1 MSFFIPNQSLISYLS
16 LRCGTETLPA
26 TVVKDNSRS
35 RLKRQRERL
44 IASKKLIPWHASH
57 CGASHQCDK
66 INSVRESQSQTKAAR
81 RSSTRET
88 EKVPVLRI
96 SAQLVLISASVT
108 FKVGLGG
115 EAVIQKG
122 TATQTWLPTNGHS
135 PPKIAHNNLFS
146 PQLIA

>member
-44 IASKKLIPWHASH
+44 IASKKLVPWHASH

-96 SAQLVLISASVT
+96 LRPISAYFRICDIQSRPWW
-108 FKVGLGG
+108 GG
-115 EAVIQKG
+115 RDTKR
-122 TATQTWLPTNGHS
+122 HS
-135 PPKIAHNNLFS
+135 NPDLASNKRPLA
-146 PQLIA
+146 P